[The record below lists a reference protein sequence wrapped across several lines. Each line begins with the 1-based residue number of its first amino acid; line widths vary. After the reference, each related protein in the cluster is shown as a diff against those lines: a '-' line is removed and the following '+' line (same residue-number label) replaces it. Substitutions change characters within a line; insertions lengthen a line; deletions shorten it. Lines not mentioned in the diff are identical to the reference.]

1 MKKIRK
7 GSGRTEWLPLR
18 LDAKLVREWNPFV
31 DRAVSEGV
39 FGSDQIT
46 PRLRV
51 EEAIRLAIA
60 FCSGFYE
67 REMQRRV
74 WARIDRRV
82 RYHVAEEV
90 LRALD
95 LVGRRG
101 VVEVSG
107 NGGISVTIEDEGGAL
122 KLDLESMNRPETT
135 LEQARELWASSRERV
150 C

>member
-1 MKKIRK
+1 MKKTRK
-7 GSGRTEWLPLR
+7 GSGRTEWLALR
-18 LDAKLVREWNPFV
+18 LNAKLVREWNPFV

-90 LRALD
+90 LRGARPGRAPWSCRGFGERRNIRHD
-95 LVGRRG
+95 RGRR
-101 VVEVSG
+101 
-107 NGGISVTIEDEGGAL
+107 
-122 KLDLESMNRPETT
+122 R
-135 LEQARELWASSRERV
+135 RV
-150 C
+150 KVGS